1 MIFYSNQKKIKKL
14 NALTQFLALPFA
26 IKNILVNK
34 VFMIVTFAFCF
45 EITII
50 SGFITFLPKYIEHQF
65 SVNDSMANIYTGG
78 VAIPGAC
85 VGIVAG
91 GFIVKKFKIDIK
103 GASLM
108 AICCNILCLIGIG
121 FLIFL
126 GCPNIKMAGTTMHY
140 TTNE

>member
-1 MIFYSNQKKIKKL
+1 MKNFIK
-14 NALTQFLALPFA
+14 ALPFA
-26 IKNILVNK
+26 IKNLLVNK

-91 GFIVKKFKIDIK
+91 GFIVKKFKIDIR

-108 AICCNILCLIGIG
+108 AICCNVICLIGIG
-121 FLIFL
+121 FLVFL

-140 TTNE
+140 TSNE